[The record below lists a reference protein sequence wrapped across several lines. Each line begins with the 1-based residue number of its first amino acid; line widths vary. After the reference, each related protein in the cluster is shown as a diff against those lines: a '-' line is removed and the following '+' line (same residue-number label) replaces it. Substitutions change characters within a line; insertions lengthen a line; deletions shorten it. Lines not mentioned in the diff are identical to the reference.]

1 MAEVIA
7 ADYGFTKTTSGD
19 ETTFIIKRSQQLAS
33 NVKLAKG
40 LSYLVLFIVC
50 AAPGACV
57 GGDANSGTV
66 GFFATV
72 GFFIAAVVVIKLL
85 RRSSKGIGE
94 HPEIKVS
101 PSTITIG
108 DRAYN
113 LSEARGWRIGNS
125 RDERTEI
132 IHGGA
137 QAVVRDM
144 ATATAFYIAFS
155 YGQQKVIAAANLSEG
170 QADALFQQLMETH
183 GRK

>member
-7 ADYGFTKTTSGD
+7 ADYGFTKTTSGE
-19 ETTFIIKRSQQLAS
+19 ETTFVVKQSQQLAT

-40 LSYLVLFIVC
+40 LSYLLLFIVC
-50 AAPGACV
+50 AAPGSCV

-66 GFFATV
+66 GFLATV

-85 RRSSKGIGE
+85 RRSSKGIGA
-94 HPEIKVS
+94 HPEIKVTS
-101 PSTITIG
+101 STITIG
-108 DRAYN
+108 GRAYN
-113 LSEARGWRIGNS
+113 LSDARDWRIGNS

-132 IHGGA
+132 IRGGA

-144 ATATAFYIAFS
+144 ATAAAFYIAFS
-155 YGQQKVIAAANLSEG
+155 YGAQKVIVAANLSEG

-183 GRK
+183 GRR